1 MSVVWP
7 RKVLIPRNAAVDA
20 APQTLAGPPA
30 LSGFRQTIASPA
42 AVWLITYEQIPV
54 VTAAARLCW
63 RALQALIEG
72 RATQIILPVWD
83 RDELKPL
90 ALLDDAPSPHSDG
103 AYFSDGSGYLTWRSH
118 VVLTASIIRGATQL
132 SCQRIAGP
140 ALQPGQHFSIADRL
154 YRVARII
161 SESGSTATLTIW
173 PPAREAANTGAVLN
187 FDHPR
192 ATVRLVED
200 KGLDLNLS
208 LGRNAAPTV
217 RFIEDPY

>member
-7 RKVLIPRNAAVDA
+7 RKVLIPRNAAIDA
-20 APQTLAGPPA
+20 APQTTAGPTA

-54 VTAAARLCW
+54 VTINDRLAW
-63 RALQALIEG
+63 RALQVLIEG
-72 RATQIILPVWD
+72 RATQIILPVFD

-90 ALLDDAPSPHSDG
+90 AFASDLAGPHGDG

-132 SCQRIAGP
+132 TAQRIAGP

-154 YRVARII
+154 YRIARVV
-161 SESGSTATLTIW
+161 SESGATATLTFW
-173 PPAREAANTGAVLN
+173 PPAREAASTGAVLN
-187 FDHPR
+187 FETPR
-192 ATVRLVED
+192 VTVRLVDD
-200 KGLDLNLS
+200 KGLDLNLG